1 MPKRNLPTLAVTF
14 FLVGLLAV
22 LAKAHTQDGS
32 STNTTTEPIVAWTC
46 PVHREVHS
54 DSEGTCPICQEI
66 LVRTLITRSWTC
78 PLHSVITEK
87 EAGRCPICQ
96 RSLIPITME
105 IGWICPMHQEIYE
118 MHEGTCPICKMDL
131 VRKDRAR
138 PHEDHNPKH
147 GGIFF
152 MAPDNWHHLEGTYLE
167 PGIFRVYFY
176 DNYSQPISPKDFE
189 GRIVLGETYDS
200 ELREIRET
208 ESYPLDAITHQD
220 SDVVYMEAQVDKK
233 NLPAEIIT
241 KIKFETDG
249 PEERFDFIFADYSV
263 TTNNERLIENT
274 TQTVGGEAQLFAE
287 QTKAIPDDPS
297 EIAFEIATRD
307 LKIQLLIRR
316 GRFNEIWVPALESKD
331 LVLALNKHLSELE
344 SHQKQL
350 LRIAMKDVVRA
361 AYMLDWYGDLGNK
374 QLVSEAYMLFG
385 KAVRD
390 IKSIYDLP

>member
-1 MPKRNLPTLAVTF
+1 
-14 FLVGLLAV
+14 
-22 LAKAHTQDGS
+22 
-32 STNTTTEPIVAWTC
+32 
-46 PVHREVHS
+46 
-54 DSEGTCPICQEI
+54 
-66 LVRTLITRSWTC
+66 
-78 PLHSVITEK
+78 
-87 EAGRCPICQ
+87 
-96 RSLIPITME
+96 
-105 IGWICPMHQEIYE
+105 MHQEIYE
-118 MHEGTCPICKMDL
+118 MHEGICPVCKMDL

-152 MAPDNWHHLEGTYLE
+152 MSPDNWHHLEGTYLA

-176 DNYSQPISPKDFE
+176 DNYSQPISAENFK

-208 ESYPLDAITHQD
+208 ESYPLNVMTHQD
-220 SDVVYMEAQVDKK
+220 TDEVYMEAYVDEKK
-233 NLPAEIIT
+233 LPAEIIA
-241 KIKFETDG
+241 KIQFEPDG
-249 PEERFDFIFADYSV
+249 SEERFDFIFADYSV
-263 TTNNERLIENT
+263 TTNNEVPIGNT
-274 TQTVGGEAQLFAE
+274 TQTVGGEAQLFAGR
-287 QTKAIPDDPS
+287 TKAIPDDSS

-331 LVLALNKHLSELE
+331 LALALNKHLLELE
-344 SHQKQL
+344 NQSRQL
-350 LRIAMKDVVRA
+350 LRIAMKDIVRA

-390 IKSIYDLP
+390 LKSIYDLP

>member
-1 MPKRNLPTLAVTF
+1 MSRRTLPMLSIALCF
-14 FLVGLLAV
+14 VGLLAV
-22 LAKAHTQDGS
+22 LAEAHPQAGS
-32 STNTTTEPIVAWTC
+32 STDTAIEPIVAWTC

-66 LVRTLITRSWTC
+66 LVQTLITQSWTC
-78 PLHSVITEK
+78 PLHSVITAN

-105 IGWICPMHQEIYE
+105 IGWTCPMHQEIYE
-118 MHEGTCPICKMDL
+118 LHEGICPICKMDL

-138 PHEDHNPKH
+138 PHEDHNPKR

-176 DNYSQPISPKDFE
+176 DNYSQPITAKDFK

-208 ESYPLDAITHQD
+208 ESYPLNVITHQD
-220 SDVVYMEAQVDKK
+220 ANGVYMEAHVDKK
-233 NLPAEIIT
+233 NLPTEIIA
-241 KIKFETDG
+241 KIQFEPDSS
-249 PEERFDFIFADYSV
+249 EERFDFIFADYSI
-263 TTNNERLIENT
+263 TAKNEESIENT
-274 TQTVGGEAQLFAE
+274 TQPAGGEAQLFAG
-287 QTKAIPDDPS
+287 QTKAIPENPS

-331 LVLALNKHLSELE
+331 LVLALNKHLAELE
-344 SHQKQL
+344 NQPRQL
-350 LRIAMKDVVRA
+350 LRIAMKDIVRA

-385 KAVRD
+385 KAVHD
-390 IKSIYDLP
+390 IKNIYDLP